1 MSKDAASHVELAE
14 GFLAKGRDL
23 IIIRIP
29 YRPVRSSTRL
39 PRNP

>member
-23 IIIRIP
+23 I
-29 YRPVRSSTRL
+29 
-39 PRNP
+39 